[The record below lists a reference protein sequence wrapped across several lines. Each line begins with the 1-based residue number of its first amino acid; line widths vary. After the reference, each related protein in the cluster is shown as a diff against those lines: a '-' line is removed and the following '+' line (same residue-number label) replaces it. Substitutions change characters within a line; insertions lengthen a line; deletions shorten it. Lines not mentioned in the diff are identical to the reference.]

1 MSTTLAS
8 RRGFMLA
15 TIASAAMLAAG
26 YARADGGEP
35 MLTITGELTYLQR
48 IALPDDA
55 VAVVEIK
62 PDDAADGDPVTAE
75 RRTELEGRQVPVPF
89 TLEVPR
95 AHLDAGKS
103 YVLRGGILVAAEMRW
118 LSDPVPVDVAETT
131 LDVGTLTLSPYEAPP
146 PFEIDGKELLA
157 GEWHIVEVG
166 GRAVPADIPATIA
179 FGEDGAFSGRLCN
192 SYRGS
197 YTVEGAEISFGR
209 AAATLMA
216 CPEPQA
222 THERA
227 LFAAFETAA
236 GYSVG
241 QDGTV
246 VFVDGDGRTLL
257 RATR

>member
-75 RRTELEGRQVPVPF
+75 TRTELEGRQVPVPF

-157 GEWHIVEVG
+157 GEWRIVEVG

-192 SYRGS
+192 SYRGP
-197 YTVEGAEISFGR
+197 YTLDGATISFGN

-216 CPEPQA
+216 CPEPQS
-222 THERA
+222 TLQGA
-227 LFAAFETAA
+227 LFTALPLA
-236 GYSVG
+236 KSWRIGE
-241 QDGTV
+241 DGKLIV
-246 VFVDGDGRTLL
+246 LDGDGKTLI
-257 RATR
+257 RARR